1 MDQVLADG
9 DRVALEPGL
18 TMEVVASPGH
28 SVDGLTFRLA
38 ERGVVF
44 RGMPSPRRKTSPI
57 YVNKQASLE
66 TLDRLASLEAERF
79 CPAWDHAYD
88 RPEARQVIT
97 AGKRMILRIDQ
108 AVRLGGS
115 HPAPT

>member
-1 MDQVLADG
+1 MVFTG
-9 DRVALEPGL
+9 DAIPAPE
-18 TMEVVASPGH
+18 
-28 SVDGLTFRLA
+28 DI
-38 ERGVVF
+38 
-44 RGMPSPRRKTSPI
+44 PI

-108 AVRLGGS
+108 AVQRWEPSCANLEALVDKVSADLHRDSLGGNPLFRTTVAC
-115 HPAPT
+115 HCTAPWACR